1 MTVASIGGGQQTD
14 NGNTSDPRLQTQ
26 GTPASY
32 AAAATLTA
40 ADLVTGIIIASGTT
54 YTLTMPTAALLDAT
68 FTAAKQDSSFDFTIN
83 VTASGTITLG
93 TSVTGIT
100 ASGTMTSATAT
111 ATRFRLRKTN
121 AAGAVSAW
129 TVYRLG

>member
-14 NGNTSDPRLQTQ
+14 NGNASDPRLQTQ
-26 GTPASY
+26 GDITTKTTT
-32 AAAATLTA
+32 ATLTA
-40 ADLVTGIIIASGTT
+40 AEVASGIISYTGAGH
-54 YTLTMPTAALLDAT
+54 TLTLPTASELDT
-68 FTAAKQDSSFDFTIN
+68 LMSAAKKDSSYDFTVIATTG
-83 VTASGTITLG
+83 TATIAVG
-93 TSVTGIT
+93 TGIT
-100 ASGTMTSATAT
+100 AIGALTTAAST